1 MPPWGHASTP
11 CGCPWGIPLLCITR
25 ACGGGVPSLR
35 HRDPVAPPPL
45 IVPGSGTCGRGMGHL
60 PPVSPP
66 KGKRETRDTFTGGG
80 GTLPGNY
87 QVSHTGTYTGD
98 PPSGLTTRGAFLCL
112 LYT

>member
-1 MPPWGHASTP
+1 
-11 CGCPWGIPLLCITR
+11 
-25 ACGGGVPSLR
+25 
-35 HRDPVAPPPL
+35 
-45 IVPGSGTCGRGMGHL
+45 MGHL

-98 PPSGLTTRGAFLCL
+98 PPSGLTTRGAFLGWKSNQEVRCGVESGVRVFGRS
-112 LYT
+112 